1 MTWPEYS
8 IVTNAAHPDL
18 VTLQTPEPSRLLRF
32 EIWSGHKAAQARLAK
47 VLGGALPGVC
57 KSADLDASR
66 VIWVEQ
72 NTWLVRTQPADG
84 DQTLATLTAALGKDG
99 SATDMSGALRRL
111 RISGPG
117 WRTLLTIGGVFDAE
131 SPTFAPGSMAGTIVA
146 HSPVRYDVIS
156 DDCVD
161 AYTPPSYA
169 PDLFGFWCEAAE
181 RLAKAQ

>member
-1 MTWPEYS
+1 M
-8 IVTNAAHPDL
+8 TNAAHPDL

-57 KSADLDASR
+57 KSADLGASR

-72 NTWLVRTQPADG
+72 NTWLVRTSPADG

-117 WRTLLTIGGVFDAE
+117 WRTLLTIGSVFDAE
-131 SPTFAPGSMAGTIVA
+131 SPAFAPGSMAGTIVA

-156 DDCVD
+156 EDCVD

-181 RLAKAQ
+181 RLAKAR

>member
-1 MTWPEYS
+1 M
-8 IVTNAAHPDL
+8 TNAAHPAP
-18 VTLQTPEPSRLLRF
+18 VTLHTPEPSRVLRF
-32 EIWSGHKAAQARLAK
+32 ETWSGHKAAEARLAK
-47 VLGGALPGVC
+47 AMGGSLPGIC
-57 KSADLDASR
+57 KSADLGAAR
-66 VIWVEQ
+66 LIWVEQ
-72 NTWLVRTQPADG
+72 NAWLVRTSPADG
-84 DQTLATLTAALGKDG
+84 DQTLATLTTALGKDG

-111 RISGPG
+111 RISGPS

-131 SPTFAPGSMAGTIVA
+131 SPTFGPGSMAGTLIA

-156 DDCVD
+156 EDCVD

>member
-1 MTWPEYS
+1 
-8 IVTNAAHPDL
+8 VTNAAHPDL

-47 VLGGALPGVC
+47 VLGGTLPGVC
-57 KSADLDASR
+57 KSADLGASR

-72 NTWLVRTQPADG
+72 NTWLVRTSPADG

-117 WRTLLTIGGVFDAE
+117 WRTLLTIGSVFDAE
-131 SPTFAPGSMAGTIVA
+131 SPAFAPGSMAGTIVA

-156 DDCVD
+156 EDCVD

-181 RLAKAQ
+181 RLAKAR

>member
-1 MTWPEYS
+1 M
-8 IVTNAAHPDL
+8 TNAVHPGS

-32 EIWSGHKAAQARLAK
+32 EIWSGHKATQARMAK
-47 VLGGALPGVC
+47 ALGGPVPGVG
-57 KSADLDASR
+57 KSAELGALR
-66 VIWVEQ
+66 LIWVEQ
-72 NTWLVRTQPADG
+72 NTWLVRTHPADA

-131 SPTFAPGSMAGTIVA
+131 NPGFGPGSMAGTIVA

-156 DDCVD
+156 EDCVD

-169 PDLFGFWCEAAE
+169 SDLFGFWCEAAE

>member
-1 MTWPEYS
+1 M
-8 IVTNAAHPDL
+8 TNAAHPDL
-18 VTLQTPEPSRLLRF
+18 VSLQTPEPSRLLRF

-47 VLGGALPGVC
+47 ALGGPLPGVC
-57 KSADLDASR
+57 KSADLGAAR
-66 VIWVEQ
+66 LIWVEQ
-72 NTWLVRTQPADG
+72 NTWLVRTSPADG
-84 DQTLATLTAALGKDG
+84 DETLATLTKALGKDG
-99 SATDMSGALRRL
+99 STTDMSGALRRL

-131 SPTFAPGSMAGTIVA
+131 SPTFAPGCMAGTIVA

-156 DDCVD
+156 EDCVD

-181 RLAKAQ
+181 RLAKAR